1 MFEEFMRT
9 EIKTQK
15 ANKPYRVVT
24 SRSKVCGSR
33 PTKRPTVH
41 CVNGC
46 TSEAMKHDGWT
57 YACSGVDVS
66 STFQQYLGAVDVIS
80 LSAHV

>member
-1 MFEEFMRT
+1 
-9 EIKTQK
+9 
-15 ANKPYRVVT
+15 
-24 SRSKVCGSR
+24 
-33 PTKRPTVH
+33 
-41 CVNGC
+41 
-46 TSEAMKHDGWT
+46 MKHDGWT